1 LLVESVKSVCP
12 HCGEV
17 IELLID
23 TSVPTQE
30 YIEDC
35 QVCCC
40 PMLIKAEVVSQDD
53 TLDDETLDY
62 ETLDYKTL
70 DYETLDYKIRL
81 EVVGDI

>member
-1 LLVESVKSVCP
+1 MIVESVKSVCP

-23 TSVPTQE
+23 TSVSTQE

-40 PMLIKAEVVSQDD
+40 PMLIKVEVN
-53 TLDDETLDY
+53 LYDETVDNEIRNDY
-62 ETLDYKTL
+62 
-70 DYETLDYKIRL
+70 IQL
-81 EVVGDI
+81 EVTGDI